1 MKRLIT
7 GLILFVSTIVMTS
20 CDKDE
25 IVVNLQCD
33 VTSTNVTS
41 FGADDGTITV
51 TVKKGNGGY
60 EFYLNDEYHVDGNF
74 TELEAGTYNVKVTDN
89 EDQMFT
95 KSVTITEPLPNTLDV
110 DVSNTDVTYNGGN
123 DGTITLTVNDGYKP
137 FKYFLNDESVDSDLF
152 DHTFSNLL
160 ANTYTVKVID
170 SLDRTFTKS
179 VTLTE
184 PEPLDFTYTFS
195 NVTCNGLDNGT
206 ITVIATGEVEPYT
219 YKLFDGE
226 YQTSNVFEN
235 LSPNLY
241 TVWVKSAN
249 GIEINKTVN
258 ITEPDVLDFT
268 YVVTNPTS
276 PSSNGTI
283 TVTATGGTQPYTYQL
298 NSGTFYNNNE
308 LNAPTGTHS
317 VTVKDNNGCT
327 KTIDNI
333 VVDEYIP
340 VPPIVNTLSATE
352 ITGTTATLNGWIE
365 TEGFATSLYFEYGT
379 TTSYGNIIN
388 LENNIGGSVPVYT
401 ILSNL
406 SSQTTYH
413 FRLVATNSGGTT
425 YGDNMTFTTG
435 FKVGDLHLD
444 GTIFIVNG
452 YVDGDGQTG
461 SIVKNDKEDGF
472 FTWLEADNTWP
483 QNTTGDWRLGTRSE
497 MTELIKLDVSGQLN
511 NGVYVDILTNVSMWI
526 NEDLTTI
533 RKTTTPPDYY
543 IIYNGNTLSVTHTVR
558 LVKSF

>member
-95 KSVTITEPLPNTLDV
+95 KSVTITEPNPNTLDV
-110 DVSNTDVTYNGGN
+110 EVSSTNATYNGAG
-123 DGTITLTVNDGYKP
+123 DGSITLTVNSGYKP
-137 FKYFLNDESVDSDLF
+137 FKYFLGDEMVNSDDF
-152 DHTFSNLL
+152 THTFNDLV
-160 ANTYTVKVID
+160 ANTYNIKVLD
-170 SLDRTFTKS
+170 SLDREFNQSIIITQ
-179 VTLTE
+179 
-184 PEPLDFTYTFS
+184 PESLDFTYTFS

-206 ITVIATGEVEPYT
+206 ITVIATGEVEPYE

-249 GIEINKTVN
+249 GVEINKTVN

-365 TEGFATSLYFEYGT
+365 TDGFVTSLYFEYGT

-388 LENNIGGSVPVYT
+388 LENVGGSVPVYT

-461 SIVKNDKEDGF
+461 SIVKNTSEYGS
-472 FTWLEADNTWP
+472 FTWWEAHDTWP
-483 QNTTGDWRLGTRSE
+483 YDEDDINYWRLGSE
-497 MTELIKLDVSGQLN
+497 DEMIELITLDISGQLN
-511 NGVYVDILTNVSMWI
+511 NGTYVNLSPEPMWTS
-526 NEDLTTI
+526 EYLSSI
-533 RKTTTPPDYY
+533 RKTTTPPYY
-543 IIYNGNTLSVTHTVR
+543 SINYTNTQSTTSRVR

>member
-95 KSVTITEPLPNTLDV
+95 KSVTITEPNPNTLDV
-110 DVSNTDVTYNGGN
+110 EVSSTNATYNGAG
-123 DGTITLTVNDGYKP
+123 DGSITLTVNSGYKP
-137 FKYFLNDESVDSDLF
+137 FKYFLGDEMVNSDDF
-152 DHTFSNLL
+152 THTFNDLV
-160 ANTYTVKVID
+160 ANTYNIKVLD
-170 SLDRTFTKS
+170 SLDREFNQSIIITQ
-179 VTLTE
+179 
-184 PEPLDFTYTFS
+184 PESLDFTYTFS

-206 ITVIATGEVEPYT
+206 ITVIATGEVEPYE

-365 TEGFATSLYFEYGT
+365 TDGFVTSLYFEYGT

-388 LENNIGGSVPVYT
+388 LENVGGSVPVYT

-461 SIVKNDKEDGF
+461 SIVKNTTEYDT
-472 FTWLEADNTWP
+472 FTWWEAHDTWP
-483 QNTTGDWRLGTRSE
+483 YDEDDINYWRLGSE
-497 MTELIKLDVSGQLN
+497 DEMIELITLDISGQLN
-511 NGVYVDILTNVSMWI
+511 NGTYVNLSPVPMWTS
-526 NEDLTTI
+526 EYLSSI
-533 RKTTTPPDYY
+533 RKTTTPPYY
-543 IIYNGNTLSVTHTVR
+543 SINYTNTQSTTSRVR

>member
-95 KSVTITEPLPNTLDV
+95 KSVTITEPNPNTLDV
-110 DVSNTDVTYNGGN
+110 EVSSTNATYNGAG
-123 DGTITLTVNDGYKP
+123 DGSITLTVNSGYKP
-137 FKYFLNDESVDSDLF
+137 FKYFLGDEMVNSDDF
-152 DHTFSNLL
+152 THTFNDLV
-160 ANTYTVKVID
+160 ANTYNIKVLD
-170 SLDRTFTKS
+170 SLDREFNQSIIITQ
-179 VTLTE
+179 
-184 PEPLDFTYTFS
+184 PESLDFTYTFS

-206 ITVIATGEVEPYT
+206 ITVIATGEVEPYE

-365 TEGFATSLYFEYGT
+365 TDGFVTSLYFEYGT

-388 LENNIGGSVPVYT
+388 LENVGGSVPVYT

-461 SIVKNDKEDGF
+461 SIVKNTSEYGS
-472 FTWLEADNTWP
+472 FTWWEAHDTWP
-483 QNTTGDWRLGTRSE
+483 YDEDDINYWRLGSE
-497 MTELIKLDVSGQLN
+497 DEMIELITLDISGQLN
-511 NGVYVDILTNVSMWI
+511 NGTYVNLSPEPMWTS
-526 NEDLTTI
+526 EYLSSI
-533 RKTTTPPDYY
+533 RKTTTPPYY
-543 IIYNGNTLSVTHTVR
+543 SINYTNTQSTTSRVR

>member
-7 GLILFVSTIVMTS
+7 ALILFVSTIVMTS

-60 EFYLNDEYHVDGNF
+60 EFYLDDEYHVDGNF
-74 TELEAGTYNVKVTDN
+74 TELEAGTYNVKVTDS

-95 KSVTITEPLPNTLDV
+95 KSVTITEPNPNTLDV
-110 DVSNTDVTYNGGN
+110 EVSSTNATYNGAG
-123 DGTITLTVNDGYKP
+123 DGSITLTVNSGYKP
-137 FKYFLNDESVDSDLF
+137 FKYFLGDEMVNSDDF
-152 DHTFSNLL
+152 THTFNDLV
-160 ANTYTVKVID
+160 ANTYNIKVLD
-170 SLDRTFTKS
+170 SLDREFNQSIIITQ
-179 VTLTE
+179 
-184 PEPLDFTYTFS
+184 PESLDFTYTFS

-206 ITVIATGEVEPYT
+206 ITVIATGEVEPYE

-249 GIEINKTVN
+249 GVEINKTVN

-327 KTIDNI
+327 ITIDNI

-413 FRLVATNSGGTT
+413 FRLVATNNGGTT

-461 SIVKNDKEDGF
+461 SIVKNDKEYDT
-472 FTWLEADNTWP
+472 FTWWEANNTWP
-483 QNTTGDWRLGTRSE
+483 QNTTGDWRLGSE
-497 MTELIKLDVSGQLN
+497 DEMIELITLDVSGQLN
-511 NGVYVDILTNVSMWI
+511 NGTYVNISISEMWMSEYLLSI
-526 NEDLTTI
+526 M
-533 RKTTTPPDYY
+533 KTTTPPYY
-543 IIYNGNTLSVTHTVR
+543 IISYTNTQSTTCRVR

>member
-95 KSVTITEPLPNTLDV
+95 KSVTITEPNPNTLDV
-110 DVSNTDVTYNGGN
+110 EVSSTNATYNGAG
-123 DGTITLTVNDGYKP
+123 DGSITLTVNSGYKP
-137 FKYFLNDESVDSDLF
+137 FKYFLGDEMVNSDDF
-152 DHTFSNLL
+152 THTFNDLV
-160 ANTYTVKVID
+160 ANTYNIKVLD
-170 SLDRTFTKS
+170 SLDREFNQSIIITQ
-179 VTLTE
+179 
-184 PEPLDFTYTFS
+184 PESLDFTYTFS

-206 ITVIATGEVEPYT
+206 ITVIATGEVEPYE

-365 TEGFATSLYFEYGT
+365 TDGFVTSLYFEYGT

-388 LENNIGGSVPVYT
+388 LENVGGSVPVYT

-461 SIVKNDKEDGF
+461 SIVKNTTEYDT
-472 FTWLEADNTWP
+472 FTWWEAHDTWP
-483 QNTTGDWRLGTRSE
+483 YDEDDINYWRLGSE
-497 MTELIKLDVSGQLN
+497 DEMIELITLDISGQLN
-511 NGVYVDILTNVSMWI
+511 NGTYVNLSPEPMWTS
-526 NEDLTTI
+526 EYLSSI
-533 RKTTTPPDYY
+533 RKTTTPPYY
-543 IIYNGNTLSVTHTVR
+543 SINYTNTQSTTSRVR